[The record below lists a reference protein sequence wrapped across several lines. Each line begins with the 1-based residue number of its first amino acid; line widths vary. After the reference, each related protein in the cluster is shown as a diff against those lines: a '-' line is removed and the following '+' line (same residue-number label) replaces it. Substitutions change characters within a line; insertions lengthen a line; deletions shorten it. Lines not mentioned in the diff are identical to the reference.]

1 MSSYVQAH
9 LDLLLL
15 AMIRQE
21 PRDVNSVNRE
31 LRERFGAKS
40 TPSAQ
45 RVYSVLHYLERNR
58 LIRPLPADPRRYL
71 LTVSGHSSLET
82 KAREW
87 ESFAKGTE
95 ALIQT
100 ART

>member
-45 RVYSVLHYLERNR
+45 RLYSVR
-58 LIRPLPADPRRYL
+58 LI
-71 LTVSGHSSLET
+71 H
-82 KAREW
+82 ARV
-87 ESFAKGTE
+87 
-95 ALIQT
+95 
-100 ART
+100 

>member
-31 LRERFGAKS
+31 LRERFGAES

-95 ALIQT
+95 ALIQR

>member
-40 TPSAQ
+40 TPSGSGSTLCCTTWSATGSFG
-45 RVYSVLHYLERNR
+45 RS
-58 LIRPLPADPRRYL
+58 RPIPA
-71 LTVSGHSSLET
+71 
-82 KAREW
+82 A
-87 ESFAKGTE
+87 
-95 ALIQT
+95 IC
-100 ART
+100 

>member
-1 MSSYVQAH
+1 MQQSQAVH
-9 LDLLLL
+9 QLKIMLHVL
-15 AMIRQE
+15 AEAEAGI
-21 PRDVNSVNRE
+21 DND
-31 LRERFGAKS
+31 
-40 TPSAQ
+40 
-45 RVYSVLHYLERNR
+45 
-58 LIRPLPADPRRYL
+58 PLPADPRRYL

-95 ALIQT
+95 ALIQR